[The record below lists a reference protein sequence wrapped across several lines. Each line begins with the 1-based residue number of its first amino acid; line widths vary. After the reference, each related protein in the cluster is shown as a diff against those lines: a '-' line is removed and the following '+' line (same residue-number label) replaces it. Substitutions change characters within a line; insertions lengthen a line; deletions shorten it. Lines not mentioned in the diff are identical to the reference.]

1 MNNVGNM
8 DNDFIITG
16 KVIGDSLIIPS
27 QFSSG
32 YEIFETNGYFLN
44 DSFFVQIMYL
54 TPNFGDPYLKNLLGR
69 KIINILN

>member
-1 MNNVGNM
+1 MNNVCNM

-27 QFSSG
+27 QFSLG

-54 TPNFGDPYLKNLLGR
+54 TPNFGDAYLKNLRGVK
-69 KIINILN
+69 KIDILN